1 MANYYGAF
9 RSNYFK
15 VTDAQ
20 KLKEMVGRNNSRV
33 TALEIRFL

>member
-15 VTDAQ
+15 VTDVD
-20 KLKEMVGRNNSRV
+20 KLRKTMQPIFEEENNEGV
-33 TALEIRFL
+33 